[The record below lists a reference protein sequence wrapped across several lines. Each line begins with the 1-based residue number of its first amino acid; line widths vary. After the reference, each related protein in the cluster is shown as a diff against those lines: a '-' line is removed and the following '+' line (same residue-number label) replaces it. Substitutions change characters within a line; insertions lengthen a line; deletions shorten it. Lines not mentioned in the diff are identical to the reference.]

1 MAKVSLGQCCMS
13 EVIGP
18 AAANH
23 AEETQV
29 LDCDKMGHGTAEDRL
44 GNI

>member
-23 AEETQV
+23 TEKTLLHYGKV
-29 LDCDKMGHGTAEDRL
+29 GHGTAEDRL
-44 GNI
+44 DNI